1 MACQWPSA
9 WPLAAG
15 AAAASE
21 SGLARTSP
29 PCLSHGGAQ
38 PPLPVTVAACH
49 CPRQHS
55 SGKYQLE
62 KELELDAF
70 IHRITRARH
79 GSARAAAAGRDGR
92 DSEEPPSHDVAQP
105 ALSQPQCQLASLSA
119 SESSHFKFQTETV
132 ATRKGIGGI
141 KKQWRNG
148 ELEPSPTRPKSQ
160 TAVLVSSH
168 H

>member
-9 WPLAAG
+9 WPLDAG

-29 PCLSHGGAQ
+29 PGLSHGGAQ
-38 PPLPVTVAACH
+38 PWPLAVAACH

-70 IHRITRARH
+70 IHRITRAR
-79 GSARAAAAGRDGR
+79 SARAAAVGRDGR
-92 DSEEPPSHDVAQP
+92 DSEEPPSHDVTQP
-105 ALSQPQCQLASLSA
+105 ALSQPQCQPASLSA
-119 SESSHFKFQTETV
+119 SESAHFKFQTETV

-148 ELEPSPTRPKSQ
+148 ELEPSPTRKKSQ
-160 TAVLVSSH
+160 TAVLVSSRH
-168 H
+168 